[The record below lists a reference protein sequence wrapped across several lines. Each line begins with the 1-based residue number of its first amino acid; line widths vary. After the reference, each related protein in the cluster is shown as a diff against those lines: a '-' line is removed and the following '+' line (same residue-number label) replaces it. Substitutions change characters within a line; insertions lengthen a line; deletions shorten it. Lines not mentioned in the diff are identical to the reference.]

1 MNRRAFLSVTAM
13 AAAPALLAQD
23 SSRTLDSGAPGAAD
37 PLRDPGSIGQLRAV
51 TTPLDNAEDIKAIE
65 RRLKCTC
72 GCNLDIFTCRTT
84 DFTCTYSPALHKEI
98 VDLYT
103 SGKREEDIVAAF
115 VAKYGESILLAPK
128 AAGFNLLGYLLPS
141 ALVLVAGTILGLV
154 LLRRHRDRL
163 LAVVPQAGTAPAPSA
178 SLDLSP
184 EQQAQLERAM
194 GEIEQ

>member
-1 MNRRAFLSVTAM
+1 MNRRGFLSVTAL
-13 AAAPALLAQD
+13 AVVPALAGQD
-23 SSRTLDSGAPGAAD
+23 TTRTRDPAPSGAAD
-37 PLRDPGSIGQLRAV
+37 PLRDPSSAGQIRAV
-51 TTPLDNAEDIKAIE
+51 ATPLDNAEDIKAIE

-103 SGKREEDIVAAF
+103 GGKREEEIVAAF
-115 VAKYGESILLAPK
+115 VTKYGESVLLAPK
-128 AAGFNLLGYLLPS
+128 AVGFNLLGYLLPS
-141 ALVLVAGTILGLV
+141 AAVLVAGTVLGVV

-163 LAVVPQAGTAPAPSA
+163 LATVPAGTPGAPAGNA
-178 SLDLSP
+178 ALTP
-184 EQQAQLERAM
+184 EQLAQLERAM

>member
-1 MNRRAFLSVTAM
+1 MNRRAFLSVTALT
-13 AAAPALLAQD
+13 AVPVLLAQD
-23 SSRTLDSGAPGAAD
+23 SSRTQDSAVTGAAD

-103 SGKREEDIVAAF
+103 GGKREEDIVAAF
-115 VAKYGESILLAPK
+115 VTKYGESILLAPK

-141 ALVLVAGTILGLV
+141 ALVLVAGTVLGLV

-163 LAVVPQAGTAPAPSA
+163 LAAAPAGAASAPSA
-178 SLDLSP
+178 GLELSP
-184 EQQAQLERAM
+184 EQRAQLDRAM